1 MAERI
6 RAAVAAMAPDP
17 APVTVSLG
25 TTLIRPGEDLGTV
38 LARADEWLYRA
49 KRGGRNR
56 VAHDGAP

>member
-1 MAERI
+1 
-6 RAAVAAMAPDP
+6 MAPDP

>member
-1 MAERI
+1 M
-6 RAAVAAMAPDP
+6 
-17 APVTVSLG
+17 TVSLG

-56 VAHDGAP
+56 VAHAGDP